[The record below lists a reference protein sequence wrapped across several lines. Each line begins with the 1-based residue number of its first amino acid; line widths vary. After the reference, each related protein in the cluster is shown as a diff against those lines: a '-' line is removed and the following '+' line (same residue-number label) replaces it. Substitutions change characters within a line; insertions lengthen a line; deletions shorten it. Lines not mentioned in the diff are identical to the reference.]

1 MRLDKFIWNL
11 GYWSR
16 KKVHEYIKNWYISV
30 NQEVTYE
37 KDKKIN
43 FWDLVSVWNEEI
55 EYKKDIYVI
64 LNKPSW
70 YVSSTKNEWWH
81 KSYLELL
88 SDCPYS
94 DIINI
99 VGRLDFDTT
108 WLLFLT
114 NDWELTHKIINP
126 KKDIFKKYLVW
137 VENELDNKDIEKL
150 ESGVKV
156 DLWEKDS
163 YISKPAI
170 VEKVSEKEIFL
181 SISEG
186 KFHQVK
192 NMLEAVWNKVI
203 SLKRVSIWNLE
214 LSDLKEWEWRYLSDE
229 EVISLKN
236 HIN

>member
-1 MRLDKFIWNL
+1 MKFRLWF
-11 GYWSR
+11 
-16 KKVHEYIKNWYISV
+16 KKTSSWYIKNWYIKINS
-30 NQEVTYE
+30 ETTFE

-43 FWDLVSVWNEEI
+43 FWDIISVWDENI
-55 EYKKDIYVI
+55 EYKEFIYVI
-64 LNKPSW
+64 LNKPEW
-70 YVSSTKNEWWH
+70 YVSSTRNEWWH

-88 SDCPYS
+88 QDCPYS

-99 VGRLDFDTT
+99 VWRLDFDTT

-114 NDWELTHKIINP
+114 NDWELTHKIISP

-137 VENELDNKDIEKL
+137 LESEINENQIKKL
-150 ESGVKV
+150 ENWVKV

-170 VEKVSEKEIFL
+170 VEKVSDKEIFL
-181 SISEG
+181 SITEW

-192 NMLEAVWNKVI
+192 NMLGSVWNKVI

-214 LSDLKEWEWRYLSDE
+214 AINLEEWKWRYLSDDE
-229 EVISLKN
+229 IEKLRSI
-236 HIN
+236 I

>member
-11 GYWSR
+11 GYGSR
-16 KKVHEYIKNWYISV
+16 KQVHEHIRNWYISV
-30 NQEVTYE
+30 NSEVTFE

-43 FWDLVSVWNEEI
+43 FWDIVSVWDKDI
-55 EYKKDIYVI
+55 EYKEFVYII
-64 LNKPSW
+64 LNKPIW
-70 YVSSTKNEWWH
+70 YVSGTRAEWWH

-88 SDCPYS
+88 KDCPYWE
-94 DIINI
+94 IVNI
-99 VGRLDFDTT
+99 VWRLDFDTT

-114 NDWELTHKIINP
+114 NDWELTHKIIQP

-137 VENELDNKDIEKL
+137 LESEIDESQIKKL
-150 ESGVKV
+150 ETWVKV
-156 DLWEKDS
+156 VTSPEDF

-170 VEKVSEKEIFL
+170 IEKINDKEIFL
-181 SISEG
+181 SLTEW

-214 LSDLKEWEWRYLSDE
+214 TWRLKEWEWRYLSDE
-229 EVISLKN
+229 EVESVKSL
-236 HIN
+236 I